1 MSFLG
6 MSQDVLHSV
15 RSQLTEPASLVVDLG
30 RTILVFEITL
40 FLHTKSVFCGVDLFP
55 LCKEVR

>member
-1 MSFLG
+1 M
-6 MSQDVLHSV
+6 LHSV